1 MNPDDTPESFEAA
14 MAALNTLVQQMEEG
28 QMPLEQSLEAYR
40 QGTELL
46 KYCQSALQ
54 QAEQQIRVLDEQ
66 NNLQPLTL
74 RND

>member
-1 MNPDDTPESFEAA
+1 MNPEDIPESFEAA

-46 KYCQSALQ
+46 KYCQSTLQ
-54 QAEQQIRVLDEQ
+54 QAEQQIRVLDDQ